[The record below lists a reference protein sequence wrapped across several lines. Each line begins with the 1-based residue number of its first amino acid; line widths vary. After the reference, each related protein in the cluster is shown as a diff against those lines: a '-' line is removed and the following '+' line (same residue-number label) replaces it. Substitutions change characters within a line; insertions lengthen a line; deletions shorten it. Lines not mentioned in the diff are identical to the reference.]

1 MIDLAPWAWI
11 LLAVAGTI
19 VGLSKTALPGAN
31 TISVAIFAALLPAR
45 TSTGALLMLLIV
57 GDMFALLT
65 WRRHAH
71 WPTLL
76 RLAPAVAAGI
86 VLGAVFLAF
95 ASNTVVRPVIG
106 AILLAMVALTLWR
119 RAHTA
124 PPVADDSD
132 SASNLLA
139 TRGYGALGGFT
150 TMVAN
155 AGGPVMSMY
164 FLAMRTPVKVF
175 LGTAA
180 WFFAIVN
187 IVKVPVLA
195 GLGLITVPVLLMDAV
210 LVPMVVVGA
219 LFGRWLIPRIH
230 QRLFD
235 RIVLVLTILG
245 AAYLLIP

>member
-1 MIDLAPWAWI
+1 MIELAPWAWA
-11 LLAVAGTI
+11 LLAIAGTV

-31 TISVAIFAALLPAR
+31 TLSVAIFAALLPAR
-45 TSTGALLMLLIV
+45 TSTGALLILLIV

-86 VLGAVFLAF
+86 ALGAAFLAF
-95 ASNTVVRPVIG
+95 ASNAVVRPVIG
-106 AILLAMVALTLWR
+106 VILLAMVALTLWR
-119 RAHTA
+119 RART
-124 PPVADDSD
+124 PTVAEDG
-132 SASNLLA
+132 ASNLLA

-210 LVPMVVVGA
+210 LIPAVVIGA
-219 LFGRWLIPRIH
+219 LFGRWLTPRIH
-230 QRLFD
+230 QQLFD

>member
-11 LLAVAGTI
+11 LLAIAGTV

-31 TISVAIFAALLPAR
+31 TVSVAIFAALLPAR
-45 TSTGALLMLLIV
+45 TSTGALLLLLIV
-57 GDMFALLT
+57 GDLFALLT

-76 RLAPAVAAGI
+76 RLAPAVAAGL
-86 VLGAVFLAF
+86 VLGAVFLSVAGN
-95 ASNTVVRPVIG
+95 AVVRPVIG
-106 AILLAMVALTLWR
+106 AILLTMVAITLWR
-119 RAHTA
+119 RRRTAAAPEGAAHLGTT
-124 PPVADDSD
+124 
-132 SASNLLA
+132 L
-139 TRGYGALGGFT
+139 GYGALGGFT

-210 LVPMVVVGA
+210 LVPMVVIGA

-230 QRLFD
+230 QALFD
-235 RIVLVLTILG
+235 RIVLILTVLG
-245 AAYLLIP
+245 ALYLLIP

>member
-11 LLAVAGTI
+11 LLAIAGMV
-19 VGLSKTALPGAN
+19 VGVSKTALPGAN
-31 TISVAIFAALLPAR
+31 TVSIAIFAAILPAR
-45 TSTGALLMLLIV
+45 SSTGALLLLLIV
-57 GDMFALLT
+57 GDIFALLT
-65 WRRHAH
+65 YRRHAH

-76 RLAPAVAAGI
+76 RLAPAVVAGI
-86 VLGAVFLAF
+86 ALGAVFLAF

-106 AILLAMVALTLWR
+106 GILLLMVGVTMWR
-119 RAHTA
+119 RRRTSAA
-124 PPVADDSD
+124 PEG
-132 SASNLLA
+132 SAQLGTTL
-139 TRGYGALGGFT
+139 GYGALGGFT

-195 GLGLITVPVLLMDAV
+195 GMGLLTLPVMLMDAV
-210 LVPMVVVGA
+210 LVPTVVLGA
-219 LFGRWLIPRIH
+219 LFGRWLIPRID
-230 QRLFD
+230 QALFE
-235 RIVLVLTILG
+235 RIVLILTILG